1 MRYVLIVV
9 MLLLSLIL
17 PGTVFHFWAWSG
29 IKPDLLMLLTI
40 YIAMHHRWP
49 ASLLWGL
56 GAGLLQDFYLGRY
69 IGMYTL
75 SLTVT
80 ALLSYWLAERWYR
93 DNFVLT
99 TFMVFLVTAVGQIVV
114 AFLTLGAGLGWSFG
128 DILRLVFGVSTYNA
142 ILVPV
147 TYPWI
152 HRSFV
157 RGWLRYRPR
166 YER

>member
-1 MRYVLIVV
+1 MRYFLIAV
-9 MLLLSLIL
+9 MFLLSLIL
-17 PGTVFHFWAWSG
+17 PGTLFHFWSWSG

-40 YIAMHHRWP
+40 YIAMHHKLP
-49 ASLLWGL
+49 SGLLWGL
-56 GAGLLQDFYLGRY
+56 GAGLLEDFYLGRY

-75 SLTVT
+75 TLAVV

-93 DNFVLT
+93 ENFLITTLIVLI
-99 TFMVFLVTAVGQIVV
+99 VTAVGQMLV
-114 AFLTLGAGLGWSFG
+114 AFLSLGAGLQWSLA
-128 DILRLVFGVSTYNA
+128 DIGRLVIGVSLYNA
-142 ILVPV
+142 ILVPL

-152 HRSFV
+152 HQSFV